1 MKKINWC
8 KTQQKGI
15 KIIEPNENLSKEY
28 IKTAEE
34 NLKTLSNLKDIELNM
49 WLATKKYYIEYF
61 ASYSLLMKLGI
72 KCEIHDCTIEIIK
85 FLENQKIININISKK
100 LERDKQLRIDN
111 QYYLKNIKVNMN
123 MNRLSNFLLIIKK
136 ALERLNQNKIEE
148 IRKEL
153 INYPS

>member
-8 KTQQKGI
+8 KTQNKGI

-85 FLENQKIININISKK
+85 FLENQKIINNNISKK

-111 QYYLKNIKVNMN
+111 QYYLKNIKININ
-123 MNRLSNFLLIIKK
+123 MNRLSNFLLIIKET
-136 ALERLNQNKIEE
+136 LERLNQNKIEE